1 MATGKRRAYTG
12 EQRQA
17 VVATVRTK
25 GVNAASKEH
34 GIPQSCVSKWAS
46 TAGVTRGG
54 GALTPTP
61 AQTPTPLTTP
71 PTLAKPTERR
81 TLKPRVAKM
90 YTPSQKAE
98 VVEHAATHGVTA
110 ASEKF
115 GISRF
120 SIYDWRRL
128 VAKAAKGEGPSPTS
142 GPAPKDIEAQR
153 DRELL
158 DEWHKHPGLGPS
170 QIVNQLRRK
179 GIKIAVHTA
188 RRVMEDAGYPG
199 TVLQVGAE
207 QAQIVFP
214 DGRSMWIPAQYL
226 TAT

>member
-1 MATGKRRAYTG
+1 MATGKRRSYT
-12 EQRQA
+12 EEKRQA
-17 VVATVRTK
+17 VLVTVRTK
-25 GVNAASKEH
+25 GVCAAAKEH
-34 GIPQSCVSKWAS
+34 GIAQSCVSRWA
-46 TAGVTRGG
+46 AVARVTRGG
-54 GALTPTP
+54 SAPTATPAKTPTP
-61 AQTPTPLTTP
+61 AKTQAP
-71 PTLAKPTERR
+71 R
-81 TLKPRVAKM
+81 TSKPRVAKM